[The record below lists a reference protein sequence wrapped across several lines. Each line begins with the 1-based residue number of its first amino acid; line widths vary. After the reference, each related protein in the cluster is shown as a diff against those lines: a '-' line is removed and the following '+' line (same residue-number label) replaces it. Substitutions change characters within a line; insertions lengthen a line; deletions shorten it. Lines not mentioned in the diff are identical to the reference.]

1 MRRRFEEVVQG
12 FGENFLFRTR
22 ISPSLSRSGRRDY
35 GGLIGSNDVWNFLL
49 TVREGSWNESLKLV

>member
-22 ISPSLSRSGRRDY
+22 ISPSLS
-35 GGLIGSNDVWNFLL
+35 LALE
-49 TVREGSWNESLKLV
+49 EGIMED

>member
-22 ISPSLSRSGRRDY
+22 ISLSLSLSLWKE
-35 GGLIGSNDVWNFLL
+35 GLWRINLL
-49 TVREGSWNESLKLV
+49 E